1 MSMLIPRLFILVS
14 NWAGRL
20 RQVGE
25 FLSGT
30 DLLGLENVGKKIKES
45 LTRTTL
51 AVNLGKV
58 FVWIAVILGRLEG
71 DFPLASTFLWG
82 A

>member
-20 RQVGE
+20 REVE

-30 DLLGLENVGKKIKES
+30 DLLELENVEK
-45 LTRTTL
+45 
-51 AVNLGKV
+51 KV
-58 FVWIAVILGRLEG
+58 FNQDHFGC
-71 DFPLASTFLWG
+71 
-82 A
+82 

>member
-20 RQVGE
+20 RRADK

-30 DLLGLENVGKKIKES
+30 DLAGLENVEKKK
-45 LTRTTL
+45 
-51 AVNLGKV
+51 NL
-58 FVWIAVILGRLEG
+58 
-71 DFPLASTFLWG
+71 
-82 A
+82 